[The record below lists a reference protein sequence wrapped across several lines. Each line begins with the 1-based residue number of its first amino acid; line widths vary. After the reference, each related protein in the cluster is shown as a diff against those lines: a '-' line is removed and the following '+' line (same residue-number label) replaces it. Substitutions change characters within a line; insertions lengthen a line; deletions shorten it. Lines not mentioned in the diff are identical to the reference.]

1 MAFKILKGLE
11 KIAVGT
17 IIPLVIAT
25 TPFLAKAESQINDS
39 YSKKSTSI
47 SQEIK
52 KEPIKQEITI
62 LGGMVYDG
70 KQITSTSTSL
80 QPIQLEYSRGNYSAS
95 YLNLGPFSDPKN
107 HMDGLTFQYFKDLNE
122 LGMEFIPKGYFYAG
136 AGAYFYANTTEDES
150 NVHGIGGIGSLK
162 FKYPLTKNLSGEI
175 RANSVFTREKNAVP
189 IFIGLSYNF
198 EPLKDFKENTNQELI
213 LFPAGVSITNSNSGE
228 NSFAYGTEY
237 RWNSTEN
244 LDTIIGFSDAGER
257 SGINFQLRAK
267 TRLNNKFS
275 LSLGGGICSADKI
288 NPMVSV
294 ALDYDLSKQ
303 FGINATWSRRITPNN
318 NDFEDIMLGIGY
330 KF

>member
-52 KEPIKQEITI
+52 KEPIKQEITL

-107 HMDGLTFQYFKDLNE
+107 HMDGLTFQYFKDLND
-122 LGMEFIPKGYFYAG
+122 LGIRFIPKGYFYAG

-162 FKYPLTKNLSGEI
+162 IKYPITKNLSGEI
-175 RANSVFTREKNAVP
+175 RANAIFTREKNAIPLFV
-189 IFIGLSYNF
+189 GLSYNF
-198 EPLKDFKENTNQELI
+198 EPLKDFKENRNQELI
-213 LFPAGVSITNSNSGE
+213 LFPAGVSITNSNRKGT
-228 NSFAYGTEY
+228 SFASGAEY
-237 RWNSTEN
+237 RWNATEN
-244 LDTIIGFSDAGER
+244 LDAIIGFSDAGER
-257 SGINFQLRAK
+257 KGVNLQVRAK
-267 TRLNNKFS
+267 TKLNENLS

-288 NPMVSV
+288 NPIVSL
-294 ALDYDLSKQ
+294 ALDYDLSKG
-303 FGINATWSRRITPNN
+303 FGINSTWSRRITTNN
-318 NDFEDIMLGIGY
+318 NDFEDIMLGIKY